1 MLWFPPNISRADF
14 MVADT
19 PIGEKWWVGA
29 EDAKGKLITAWSQR
43 PDAPDTL
50 AQLKSFDRVGALREK
65 VLEKLS
71 KSYRLAAKWDK
82 GLWIDTSSKAYKIL
96 LLPPCTPFDTKVETR
111 IGNIRLMGRA
121 TSPTETIL
129 LELYQG
135 VRPGDTSVRLDHYE
149 FDKHSTGAYPIWQTV
164 YANELNAMEAVD
176 AVISRREKIGYI
188 VEHRDV
194 SRVSFTNPLI
204 EPIPFTLPGAAT
216 LIWDF

>member
-1 MLWFPPNISRADF
+1 

-19 PIGEKWWVGA
+19 PLGEKWWVGA

-43 PDAPDTL
+43 PDAPNTL
-50 AQLKSFDRVGALREK
+50 AQLKSFDRVGALDEK

-71 KSYRLAAKWDK
+71 KDYRQAARWDK
-82 GLWIDTSSKAYKIL
+82 GIWVDSSVKPSKVL
-96 LLPPCTPFDTKVETR
+96 LLPPHTPFDTKVETR
-111 IGNIRLMGRA
+111 IGNIRLTGKA
-121 TSPTETIL
+121 SAPTETIL
-129 LELYQG
+129 LELYKG
-135 VRPGDTSVRLDHYE
+135 VRPGDTPVRLDHYE
-149 FDKHSTGAYPIWQTV
+149 FNKHSVGAYPIWQTV

-176 AVISRREKIGYI
+176 AVVSRREKIGYI

-194 SRVSFTNPLI
+194 SRVSFVNPVL